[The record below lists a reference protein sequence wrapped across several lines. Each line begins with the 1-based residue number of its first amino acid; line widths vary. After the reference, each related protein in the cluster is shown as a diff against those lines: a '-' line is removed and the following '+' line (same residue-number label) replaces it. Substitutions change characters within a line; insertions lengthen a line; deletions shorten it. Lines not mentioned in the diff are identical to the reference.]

1 MFAYFFS
8 LLPVVSSTMQRFKET
23 GDRECGTSGISDILE
38 TEPPSCRAPGR
49 SKAADVKHIHSEDLP
64 PPCDS
69 NIYCTGEILHHVQLA
84 KIFTDDKHFVDMG
97 LLYAPAEII
106 SKFQNLLKNAT
117 IDRSE
122 LIEFVNTSFAPPGT
136 EFEEWN
142 PQDWH
147 KSPQFLNHITD
158 SELRSWAAD
167 LHDLWKSLGRKISQN
182 VKNQPDRHSQIY
194 VPNPVIV
201 PGGRFIEFYYWDS
214 YWVINGLLL
223 SEMYD
228 TARGMIENFLYMVD
242 SYGFIPNGGRVY
254 YLNRSQ
260 PPFLTL
266 MMESYMATRN
276 DETFL
281 RNNINILE
289 KEYNFWMTNR
299 SISVELNGKSYALNR
314 YYVPAGG
321 PRPESYSKDY
331 ELAEG
336 LAADAKQLLYSELKA
351 AAESGWDFSSRW
363 FYGSTSSLQDTK
375 TNEVIPVDLNAILCR
390 VERTLAK
397 FYTDLGM
404 ADKASTFSTALDQR
418 LEAVQAVLWDEGLG
432 IWLDYY
438 ITDARR
444 NQNFYPS
451 NLAPL
456 WASCYTDT
464 GVVDKAVSYLEKSKA
479 LSYQNGLPTS
489 LDETGQQW
497 DFPNAWPPLQH
508 MVIEGLEKTESK
520 KAKEIAFSLA
530 QKWVKVNY
538 DAYKKYKAMFE
549 KYNVEGDG
557 KPGGGGE
564 YEVQLGFGWT
574 NGVIMQLLDLYRSR
588 LTSSAISTSFSGIV
602 SMLPLFLVTLWV

>member
-1 MFAYFFS
+1 MPFGMKNAPATFQRMVNLLLQGLEKYAMAYLDDIAIFS
-8 LLPVVSSTMQRFKET
+8 LSWEEHLQHLEEVLRRIHQAGLTIKLGKCQMGMSEVHYLGHRVGGNTLKPEHGN
-23 GDRECGTSGISDILE
+23 GDGL
-38 TEPPSCRAPGR
+38 A
-49 SKAADVKHIHSEDLP
+49 HQ
-64 PPCDS
+64 
-69 NIYCTGEILHHVQLA
+69 GE
-84 KIFTDDKHFVDMG
+84 
-97 LLYAPAEII
+97 PAEPAARP
-106 SKFQNLLKNAT
+106 N
-117 IDRSE
+117 E
-122 LIEFVNTSFAPPGT
+122 LGHMENSTSLVAC
-136 EFEEWN
+136 N
-142 PQDWH
+142 VLNI
-147 KSPQFLNHITD
+147 PQFLNHITD
-158 SELRSWAAD
+158 SKLRSWAAD
-167 LHDLWKSLGRKISQN
+167 LHDLWKFLGRKISLN

-299 SISVELNGKSYALNR
+299 SISVELNGKTYKLNR

-331 ELAEG
+331 ELADG
-336 LAADAKQLLYSELKA
+336 LTADAKQLLYSELKA

-363 FYGSTSSLQDTK
+363 FYGSTNSLLDTK

-404 ADKASTFSTALDQR
+404 ADKASKFSSALDQR
-418 LEAVQAVLWDEGLG
+418 IEAVQAVLWDEGLG

-438 ITDARR
+438 IKDARR

-456 WASCYTDT
+456 WASCYTDST
-464 GVVDKAVSYLEKSKA
+464 VVDKAVSYLEKSKA

-489 LDETGQQW
+489 LHETGQQW

-588 LTSSAISTSFSGIV
+588 LTSSAITTSYSGIV
-602 SMLPLFLVTLWV
+602 SMLPLFLLTLW